1 MTVYN
6 VSILINIVT
15 GSARIRAGGIGRQLR
30 RWKEHYNAKVAR
42 GLVTPRSLV
51 WYIHVHS
58 LLLLIL
64 AMVMIGSFFEVI
76 CPFAL
81 FWYFQ
86 SLFYLKQDTQPVFSL
101 LVFSLCFSCVVRIRR
116 EIFFIRTNSIR
127 ENENDFSFV
136 WGDSKYALFSLCLF
150 LSRICSYT
158 FQLQTIVRSFSQ
170 YIRRAFVLEYPFQV
184 SGLVAPTRR

>member
-42 GLVTPRSLV
+42 GLVAPRSLV

-58 LLLLIL
+58 LIL

-81 FWYFQ
+81 FLVLAELVLPETRYPT
-86 SLFYLKQDTQPVFSL
+86 LFFL
-101 LVFSLCFSCVVRIRR
+101 LVFSLCFSCAVRIRR
-116 EIFFIRTNSIR
+116 EIFFIRTNSVR

-150 LSRICSYT
+150 C
-158 FQLQTIVRSFSQ
+158 QE
-170 YIRRAFVLEYPFQV
+170 FVLTLSNYKLLFV
-184 SGLVAPTRR
+184 RFHSI